1 MHEINARGS
10 DGGVNF
16 GRGGFSHDQLVDF
29 GHTLICLETFAVC
42 GGSVWFG
49 ITEGQYIKPEPMGEP
64 EQGERRGCWSSA
76 TNSDNEREKLINVN
90 TGVRIVHIELPQQV

>member
-1 MHEINARGS
+1 MHQINARGS

-16 GRGGFSHDQLVDF
+16 SRGSFFHDQLVDF

-42 GGSVWFG
+42 CGSVWFG
-49 ITEGQYIKPEPMGEP
+49 ITEGQYIKPKPMGEP
-64 EQGERRGCWSSA
+64 EQGERWSSWIPT
-76 TNSDNEREKLINVN
+76 TNSDNERKKFIDVD